1 VTEED
6 KGLVAGIRVTLAGY
20 REFLMRGNV
29 VELAVAVV
37 VGTAFTSIVNSV
49 VEGVINPLVG
59 AFGTQDL
66 DQYESCLRGPC
77 DWNDA
82 GEVVSGIPIRWGSV
96 ISASLTFL
104 ITAAVVY
111 FLMILP
117 ITRYLARR
125 DAKSEVPLAPTEV
138 ELLIEIRDELIAQ
151 RTGAARPDGSDAS
164 EPDQPGPERSGAET
178 AAAGAAS
185 VASQRSGPGAGRADS
200 T

>member
-1 VTEED
+1 MTEED
-6 KGLVAGIRVTLAGY
+6 KGLVAGIRVTLAGF

-151 RTGAARPDGSDAS
+151 RTGAARPDASDA
-164 EPDQPGPERSGAET
+164 DQPGPEGPEAET

-185 VASQRSGPGAGRADS
+185 VASQRSGPDGGRADS

>member
-1 VTEED
+1 MTEED
-6 KGLVAGIRVTLAGY
+6 KGLVAGVRVTLAGF

-66 DQYESCLRGPC
+66 DEYESCLRGPC
-77 DWNDA
+77 DWNKA

-138 ELLIEIRDELIAQ
+138 ELLIEIRDELIAL
-151 RTGAARPDGSDAS
+151 RAAASGDESSDADASHPDQS
-164 EPDQPGPERSGAET
+164 EPDT
-178 AAAGAAS
+178 AAAGAAR
-185 VASQRSGPGAGRADS
+185 VAPPRSGADDSRADGS
-200 T
+200 R